1 LDNDN
6 DNSIMN
12 SVSNNKSRTAA
23 ACLAGKKR
31 KTNADALSKGST
43 FIVSSFPDIIW
54 ESIASYSSPPDVYN
68 LALTSRYFHYTS
80 DESSSSSSTTGPL
93 LPSSL
98 PLLATRLLRKSL
110 LSSFACV
117 LDNAGTGID
126 INAAL
131 QLSELSKG
139 SVLISGSAMVQTCLG
154 EIWEGGDVDIY
165 CLNEFAP
172 QVRSVSYE
180 LRICILYEKN
190 IFQIEKERKISECK
204 HGNEME

>member
-1 LDNDN
+1 MDNDN

-12 SVSNNKSRTAA
+12 SVSNNKSRTV
-23 ACLAGKKR
+23 CLAGKKR
-31 KTNADALSKGST
+31 KTNANADALSKGST

-68 LALTSRYFHYTS
+68 LALTSKYFHYTS

-110 LSSFACV
+110 LASFARV

-180 LRICILYEKN
+180 LRICILHEK
-190 IFQIEKERKISECK
+190 
-204 HGNEME
+204 